1 MSDLPGWFG
10 PWVSH
15 KVAVKTSAGVQTPEG
30 LTGAG
35 EFTSM
40 GCCHMPNSLLRDAVI
55 CHMPVGPGWWQ
66 ETSAVHHMALS
77 TWLLECPHDITGFL
91 QSE

>member
-35 EFTSM
+35 EFTST
-40 GCCHMPNSLLRDAVI
+40 GCCHMSYAGWPWLVAGDL
-55 CHMPVGPGWWQ
+55 CCPPHGPLHV
-66 ETSAVHHMALS
+66 AA
-77 TWLLECPHDITGFL
+77 
-91 QSE
+91 